1 MPSPDREH
9 CGRIIAHPKE
19 SLMRLLRSAR
29 AGVAVACASTL
40 AAATLVHAA
49 SGPASGAASEAARAP
64 LQSIS
69 IKVAKKAITVRGAK
83 GLDAGR
89 IEVSVTGRGVA
100 EFLMFDKGYDFADF
114 SKDVEKFERKN
125 DIKALKRALRNTE
138 ILGGVMPGA
147 SGTIV
152 LPKAGDYT
160 VFSFASRGHA
170 ELSAAAGKSSPAPK
184 HDAKIVGRAGPKWG
198 GSSVLPKKGTLLF
211 KNADKTVP
219 HFVLMQQ
226 VAEGTTTDQVLE
238 FLMSEEQGPPP
249 EWFLPGYLE
258 TGSLSSGRSMTV
270 DYKLPPGQY
279 ALLCFFPDPNM
290 QGMPHAFMGMI
301 KMVTVG

>member
-1 MPSPDREH
+1 
-9 CGRIIAHPKE
+9 
-19 SLMRLLRSAR
+19 MRLLRSAR
-29 AGVAVACASTL
+29 AGIAVACASTL
-40 AAATLVHAA
+40 AAATLAPIA
-49 SGPASGAASEAARAP
+49 STASSSSAGAEAAP

-100 EFLMFDKGYDFADF
+100 EIMLFDRGYDEQDF
-114 SKDVEKFERKN
+114 RKDLGKFEQKN
-125 DIKALKRALRNTE
+125 DIKALKRFLKNTE
-138 ILGGVMPGA
+138 ILGGVQPG
-147 SGTIV
+147 STGTIV

-160 VFSFASRGHA
+160 VFSFGSRG
-170 ELSAAAGKSSPAPK
+170 LGRFSAAAGKSSPAPK
-184 HDAKIVGRAGPKWG
+184 HDAKIVGRTGPTWG
-198 GSSVLPKKGTLLF
+198 GSSSLPKKGTLLF

-238 FLMSEEQGPPP
+238 FFMSEAQGPPP
-249 EWFLPGYLE
+249 EWFLPGNLE
-258 TGSLSSGRSMTV
+258 TGSLSPGRSMTV

-279 ALLCFFPDPNM
+279 VLVCFFPDPNM

-301 KMVTVG
+301 EMVTVG

>member
-1 MPSPDREH
+1 
-9 CGRIIAHPKE
+9 
-19 SLMRLLRSAR
+19 MRLLRSVR
-29 AGVAVACASTL
+29 TGIAVACVSTL
-40 AAATLVHAA
+40 AAATLAPVA
-49 SGPASGAASEAARAP
+49 SSAASGAASKAAGAQAP

-69 IKVAKKAITVRGAK
+69 VKVAKKTITVRGAK

-89 IEVSVTGRGVA
+89 IKVEVNGRGTG
-100 EFLMFDKGYDFADF
+100 EFLMFDKGYDFKDF
-114 SKDVEKFERKN
+114 SKDVGKFEQKN

-138 ILGGVMPGA
+138 ILGGFMPGS

-170 ELSAAAGKSSPAPK
+170 EFSAAAGKSSPAPQ
-184 HDAKIVGRAGPKWG
+184 HDAKIVGRTGPKWG
-198 GSSVLPKKGTLLF
+198 GNTALPKKGTLLF
-211 KNADKTVP
+211 KNADSTVP

-226 VAEGTTTDQVLE
+226 VAEGTTIDQVLE
-238 FLMSEEQGPPP
+238 FFMSEEQGPPP

-258 TGSLSSGRSMTV
+258 TGSLSPGRSMTMN
-270 DYKLPPGQY
+270 YKLPPGQY
-279 ALLCFFPDPNM
+279 VLTCFFPDPKM

-301 KMVTVG
+301 EMVTVG

>member
-1 MPSPDREH
+1 
-9 CGRIIAHPKE
+9 
-19 SLMRLLRSAR
+19 MRLLRSAR
-29 AGVAVACASTL
+29 AGIAVACASTL
-40 AAATLVHAA
+40 AAATLVPAATAA
-49 SGPASGAASEAARAP
+49 SKSSSAEAP

-89 IEVSVTGRGVA
+89 IKVAVTGRGVA
-100 EFLMFDKGYDFADF
+100 EILMFDKGYDFGDF
-114 SKDVEKFERKN
+114 MKDVGKFESKN

-138 ILGGVMPGA
+138 ILGGVQPGFD
-147 SGTIV
+147 GTIV

-170 ELSAAAGKSSPAPK
+170 EFSAAAGKSSPAPK
-184 HDAKIVGRAGPKWG
+184 HDAKIVARTGPKWS
-198 GSSVLPKKGTLLF
+198 GSSSLPKKGTLLF
-211 KNADKTVP
+211 KNADNTVP
-219 HFVLMQQ
+219 HFVFMQQ
-226 VAEGTTTDQVLE
+226 VAEGTTTEQFLE
-238 FLMSEEQGPPP
+238 FFTSEEEGPPP

-258 TGSLSSGRSMTV
+258 TGSLSPGRAMTV

-279 ALLCFFPDPNM
+279 VLACFFPDPNM

-301 KMVTVG
+301 EMVTVG